1 LFGAT
6 KRPDAVIRNKKGKKI
21 KYKINRRP
29 SRVKKLSK
37 SGQYYAKKVE
47 HSKSSVRSKVEHVF
61 VSKNT
66 IPRFAKTNSKIEY
79 DVCVGKPDCG

>member
-37 SGQYYAKKVE
+37 SGQYYEKHDTEVC
-47 HSKSSVRSKVEHVF
+47 
-61 VSKNT
+61 KNK
-66 IPRFAKTNSKIEY
+66 FKN
-79 DVCVGKPDCG
+79 